1 MKYLLLPLA
10 ALLLAGCGKEP
21 LVDQHV
27 YDQCLRARLFK
38 ECLAAVPASPTH
50 VAAAASGWAGVVDEC
65 ASAAQYQSLRLEAHV
80 KPECRP

>member
-1 MKYLLLPLA
+1 MKMTMTLA

-27 YDQCLRARLFK
+27 YDQCLRAKLFQ
-38 ECLAAVPASPTH
+38 ECLAAVPSGPSH
-50 VAAAASGWAGVVDEC
+50 VAAVASGWAGVVDEC
-65 ASAAQYQSLRLEAHV
+65 ATAAQYQSLRLEAHV